1 MLWIIR
7 RTRALR
13 REGAPGDRRCGLP
26 AVTVV
31 VGTAGHIDHG
41 KTTLLRA
48 LTGIDADRL
57 PEERRRGMTID
68 VGYAHLVLPDGEVLD
83 LVDVPGHD
91 RLVGNMLVGAGEI
104 DAVLLVV
111 AADDGPRAQ
120 TREHVELLDALGLR
134 HAVVALTKVDTVDG
148 PRVAEVRGAVERL
161 LAPTT
166 MAGAP
171 IVAVSGVTG
180 EGVATL
186 VGALGTLWDR
196 ARVDGAGAPGP
207 ARLAIDRVFGV
218 KGRGTVVTGT
228 LRGGPLARG
237 AALRLEPGGTVLR
250 ARELQ
255 ARGSSVDPGG
265 PGGRL
270 AINVAGV
277 ERAAIGR
284 GAVLADDAAVVATD
298 RVLVFLRPALDLAS
312 GGRRRS
318 LPAAGTA
325 VRVHLGTAQVEGVVR
340 RSRRDVDD
348 LPDGGATA
356 ILRLAVPI
364 AAAPGDRF
372 VLRRPS
378 PAEPLAGGRVLD
390 PVPPTGAAWRRA
402 TAADVRALA
411 TGASPGERAV
421 ALLALHGALPRSRPE
436 VGALPPGSGV
446 QAGRLVLAPPVAS
459 DVIAE
464 ALAAVRAAPDGGVAI
479 AELRARLAR
488 RLRRRA
494 SVDAPVAGEAAGS
507 LLGALVGAGRLART
521 GDLVHLPGRD
531 VGLPAVVLAA
541 MDRLE
546 AALDGA
552 TPPPLS
558 EAARAAGCPPAG
570 VQALEASGRIVRVGE
585 DLAWSAPAFARL
597 QSTAMRL
604 ATPGPLT
611 PAALRDA
618 TGTSRKYVMAL
629 LEELNRRG
637 VLARTPDGHV
647 RGPRAAR

>member
-1 MLWIIR
+1 M
-7 RTRALR
+7 
-13 REGAPGDRRCGLP
+13 
-26 AVTVV
+26 TVV

-68 VGYAHLVLPDGEVLD
+68 VGYAHLVLPDGDVLD
-83 LVDVPGHD
+83 FVDVPGHD

-134 HAVVALTKVDTVDG
+134 HAVVALTKVDAVDG
-148 PRVAEVRGAVERL
+148 GRVAEVRAQVAML

-171 IVAVSGVTG
+171 VVAVSGLTG
-180 EGVATL
+180 DGVDDL
-186 VGALGTLWDR
+186 VGELAALRDR
-196 ARVDGAGAPGP
+196 ARADGAGAPGP
-207 ARLAIDRVFGV
+207 ARLALDRIFGM

-237 AALRLEPGGTVLR
+237 ASLRLEPGGMVVR

-255 ARGSSVDPGG
+255 ARGGAVDPGG

-270 AINVAGV
+270 AVNVAGV
-277 ERAAIGR
+277 KRAALVR
-284 GAVLADDAAVVATD
+284 GAVLADDAAVVVTD
-298 RVLVFLRPALDLAS
+298 RVLVSLRPALDLAT
-312 GGRRRS
+312 GGSRRR
-318 LPAAGTA
+318 LPAAGIQA
-325 VRVHLGTAQVEGVVR
+325 RLHLATAQVDGVVR

-356 ILRLAVPI
+356 ILRLAGPI

-390 PVPPTGAAWRRA
+390 ARPPTGAAWRRA
-402 TAADVRALA
+402 AAADVRALA
-411 TGASPGERAV
+411 TGASPAERAV
-421 ALLALHGALPRSRPE
+421 ALLGLHGALPRSRPE
-436 VGALPPGSGV
+436 IGALPPGSGV
-446 QAGRLVLAPPVAS
+446 PAGRLVLAPPVAS
-459 DVIAE
+459 GVLEE
-464 ALAAVRAAPDGGVAI
+464 ARAAVGAAADGGVPL
-479 AELRARLAR
+479 AELRSRLAR
-488 RLRRRA
+488 TLRRRA
-494 SVDAPVAGEAAGS
+494 SVDASAAADAS
-507 LLGALVGAGRLART
+507 GALVEALVTAGRLART
-521 GDLVHLPGRD
+521 GDVVHLPGRGP
-531 VGLPAVVLAA
+531 GLAAAVLAA

-546 AALDGA
+546 AALDTA
-552 TPPPLS
+552 APPSLS
-558 EAARAAGCPPAG
+558 EAARAAGCPAAG
-570 VQALEASGRIVRVGE
+570 VKALEASRRIVRVDE
-585 DLAWSAPAFARL
+585 DLAWSEPAFARL
-597 QSTAMRL
+597 QTVALRL

-611 PAALRDA
+611 PAAFRDA

-637 VLARTPDGHV
+637 ALARTPDGHV
-647 RGPRAAR
+647 RGPRATH

>member
-1 MLWIIR
+1 
-7 RTRALR
+7 
-13 REGAPGDRRCGLP
+13 
-26 AVTVV
+26 VTVV

-68 VGYAHLVLPDGEVLD
+68 VGYAHLVLPDGDVLD
-83 LVDVPGHD
+83 FVDVPGHD

-134 HAVVALTKVDTVDG
+134 HAVVALTKVDAVDG
-148 PRVAEVRGAVERL
+148 ARVLEARAEVEAL
-161 LAPTT
+161 LASTT
-166 MAGAP
+166 LAGSP
-171 IVAVSGVTG
+171 LVDVSGVTG
-180 EGVATL
+180 DGVELL
-186 VGALGTLWDR
+186 VGALANLRDR
-196 ARVDGAGAPGP
+196 ARADGAGASGP
-207 ARLAIDRVFGV
+207 ARLAIDRVFGL

-228 LRGGPLARG
+228 LRGGPVARG
-237 AALRLEPGGTVLR
+237 ASLRLEPGGTVVR

-270 AINVAGV
+270 ALNVAGV
-277 ERAAIGR
+277 ERAALGR
-284 GAVLADDAAVVATD
+284 GAVLADDDAIVATD
-298 RVLVFLRPALDLAS
+298 RLLVAMRPALDLAA
-312 GGRRRS
+312 GGTRRS
-318 LPAAGTA
+318 LPGGTQ
-325 VRVHLGTAQVEGVVR
+325 VRVHLRTAQVEGVVR

-356 ILRLAVPI
+356 ILRLAVPV

-390 PVPPTGAAWRRA
+390 PRPPTGAAWRRA
-402 TAADVRALA
+402 TAAGVRALA
-411 TGASPGERAV
+411 TGASSAERAV

-436 VGALPPGSGV
+436 VGALPPGGGV
-446 QAGRLVLAPPVAS
+446 PAGRLVLAPPVAAG
-459 DVIAE
+459 VFAE
-464 ALAAVRAAPDGGVAI
+464 ALAAAGAARDRGVAL
-479 AELRARLAR
+479 AELRARLAQG
-488 RLRRRA
+488 LRRRA
-494 SVDAPVAGEAAGS
+494 SVDATVAGEAAGA
-507 LLGALVGAGRLART
+507 LVEALVGTGQLART
-521 GDLVHLPGRD
+521 GDLVHLPDRT
-531 VGLPAVVLAA
+531 VGLSPTVLAA

-546 AALDGA
+546 AALDTG
-552 TPPPLS
+552 TPPSLP
-558 EAARAAGCPPAG
+558 EAARTADCPPAG
-570 VQALEASGRIVRVGE
+570 VRALEASGRIVRVDE

-597 QSTAMRL
+597 QTVALRL

-647 RGPRAAR
+647 RGPRATS

>member
-1 MLWIIR
+1 M
-7 RTRALR
+7 
-13 REGAPGDRRCGLP
+13 
-26 AVTVV
+26 TVV

-68 VGYAHLVLPDGEVLD
+68 VGYAHLRLPDGDVLD

-120 TREHVELLDALGLR
+120 TCEHVELLDALGLGQ
-134 HAVVALTKVDTVDG
+134 AVVAITKVDVVDG
-148 PRVAEVRGAVERL
+148 ARVAKVEAAVWEL

-166 MAGAP
+166 FAGAP
-171 IVAVSGVTG
+171 VVAVSGVTRAG
-180 EGVATL
+180 LEELMA
-186 VGALGTLWDR
+186 ALAALRHR
-196 ARVDGAGAPGP
+196 AQADGAGAPGP
-207 ARLAIDRVFGV
+207 LRLAVDRVFAV

-237 AALRLEPGGTVLR
+237 ASLRVEPGGAVAR

-255 ARGSSVDPGG
+255 VRGTSVGVGG

-270 AINVAGV
+270 AANVTGV
-277 ERAAIGR
+277 ERGAIERGR
-284 GAVLADDAAVVATD
+284 VLTDDPAVVATD
-298 RVLVFLRPALDLAS
+298 RILVALQPALVVGPR
-312 GGRRRS
+312 GGRRRDP
-318 LPAAGTA
+318 LTGGTP
-325 VRVHLGTAQVEGVVR
+325 VRLHVGTAQVEGVVR

-356 ILRLAVPI
+356 ILRLAMPV

-390 PVPPTGAAWRRA
+390 PRPPSGAAWRRA

-411 TGASPGERAV
+411 TAVSAPEWAS
-421 ALLALHGALPRSRPE
+421 ALLALHGALDRS
-436 VGALPPGSGV
+436 LPGV
-446 QAGRLVLAPPVAS
+446 RSLPTEAAVVAGRLALAPGVAS
-459 DVIAE
+459 
-464 ALAAVRAAPDGGVAI
+464 ALAAEAVGVVAAAAGDGTPL
-479 AELRARLAR
+479 AELRERLGRA
-488 RLRRRA
+488 LRRRA
-494 SVDAPVAGEAAGS
+494 SVDKETAAGAA
-507 LLGALVGAGRLART
+507 GAILEALIRAGRLSRT
-521 GDLVHLPGRD
+521 GDLVHAPSRA
-531 VGLPAVVLAA
+531 VGPPPEVLSA
-541 MDRLE
+541 MARLE
-546 AALDGA
+546 TALDMPAPAGLA
-552 TPPPLS
+552 D
-558 EAARAAGCPPAG
+558 AARIAGCPPAG
-570 VQALEASGRIVRVGE
+570 IRALEVAGRIVRVEE
-585 DLAWSAPAFARL
+585 DLAWSTAAFARL
-597 QSTAMRL
+597 QSAALRL

-637 VLARTPDGHV
+637 VVARTPDGHV
-647 RGPRAAR
+647 RGPRAGL